1 MLTFTDDGTVIGLT
15 RPEMEA
21 SLRTLEQMAADIG
34 GTVMILREVVLY
46 GSVSNLPS
54 PAPALSSS
62 VSSSASLSDN
72 GPPELWTI
80 RRPDLDDRGQPRR
93 GSHAVKGEPVITRRA
108 RVRAKWQAGP
118 SDYIRGDRKLI
129 FGAED
134 LALAEGEAISD
145 EASPEQHHRET
156 SAMADEDVP
165 PFHLDLENAP
175 VPIAPQAQA
184 APRASPKVKAKP
196 PRPPPQGKKA
206 REKAEKSAAR
216 REQRR
221 LDLFKGDGTNPD
233 WALMAEAAT
242 SEARAHLPILPA
254 TTAYHDTQPHSS
266 LRLASTATSPEE
278 DLFLAELLRF
288 PLDNL
293 SLSFAEVRTVTEP
306 GACRSTSSLASS
318 PSARTELARS
328 PAPEDE
334 SAVQPVA
341 SGRLGPGTRYVPPLP
356 GEELICVEA
365 LVIRKSATEDQWGGE
380 EEDGGCSAV
389 QEEEDPWDF
398 FG

>member
-1 MLTFTDDGTVIGLT
+1 M
-15 RPEMEA
+15 
-21 SLRTLEQMAADIG
+21 RTLEQMAADIG

-62 VSSSASLSDN
+62 VSSAASLSDN

-80 RRPDLDDRGQPRR
+80 RRPDLDDKGQPRR
-93 GSHAVKGEPVITRRA
+93 GSHAVKGEQVVTRRA
-108 RVRAKWQAGP
+108 RVRAKWEAGP

-134 LALAEGEAISD
+134 LAQAEADITSD
-145 EASPEQHHRET
+145 DASPEHSHRET
-156 SAMADEDVP
+156 SAFTDEDIP
-165 PFHLDLENAP
+165 PFHLDLEDAP
-175 VPIAPQAQA
+175 VPDVPQAQK
-184 APRASPKVKAKP
+184 APPKVKTKP
-196 PRPPPQGKKA
+196 PRPPPQSKKA

-233 WALMAEAAT
+233 WALMAEAAI
-242 SEARAHLPILPA
+242 SDARAHLPTIPA
-254 TTAYHDTQPHSS
+254 AAIRTETQPHSS
-266 LRLASTATSPEE
+266 LRLASTAGSPEE
-278 DLFLAELLRF
+278 DMFLAELLRL

-293 SLSFAEVRTVTEP
+293 SLSFAEVSTVAEP
-306 GACRSTSSLASS
+306 GTCQSSTSLASS

-328 PAPEDE
+328 PVPEDDP
-334 SAVQPVA
+334 AAQPA
-341 SGRLGPGTRYVPPLP
+341 APGRLGPGTRYVPPPP

-365 LVIRKSATEDQWGGE
+365 LVIRKSASDDQYGGE
-380 EEDGGCSAV
+380 EEEGWSAL